1 MSSAPKLAIVAG
13 HADFATGLVSAVE
26 AIAGHGNR
34 LVPIQV
40 RGLCGEDI
48 QALLRDRLRETGALV
63 IFTDLQAGSC
73 TMAARRVLREVPGA
87 LLVAGA
93 NLPMLLDFVL
103 SSGTDPVV
111 AARAAAERGRAAVSV
126 HGGDA

>member
-13 HADFATGLVSAVE
+13 HADFAAGLVSAVE
-26 AIAGHGNR
+26 AIAGHGDR
-34 LVPIQV
+34 LLPIQV
-40 RGLCGEDI
+40 KGLCGEDI
-48 QALLRDRLRETGALV
+48 QALLRDRLRETGAVV

-87 LLVAGA
+87 VLVAGA

-103 SSGTDPVV
+103 SAETDPVAAAV
-111 AARAAAERGRAAVSV
+111 AASERGRTAVSV
-126 HGGDA
+126 HGGQA